1 MTENKDENL
10 EIHEIIEN
18 GIDEL
23 VIRRGDAEVLHHPKN
38 CSISGTISAPGVF
51 ISERNADFEKNKS
64 HCIVSREGKRL
75 HLVLKE
81 QSEVGAYHIT
91 GIIKVGSKFTALGIN
106 DSSISYT
113 PMELSK
119 KLKMMRSIF
128 VSRGEHAT
136 VVNAL
141 KQIKAKL
148 NQIVESQD
156 DSRGNTSA
164 SFEQTLESNVP
175 EKFALKLPLLEGEE
189 VVEFEVNVFIE
200 GNTSGSLK
208 CYLESMDAADLIEEA
223 VDKRIDEEIKII
235 NQYAVVIES

>member
-1 MTENKDENL
+1 
-10 EIHEIIEN
+10 
-18 GIDEL
+18 
-23 VIRRGDAEVLHHPKN
+23 
-38 CSISGTISAPGVF
+38 
-51 ISERNADFEKNKS
+51 
-64 HCIVSREGKRL
+64 
-75 HLVLKE
+75 
-81 QSEVGAYHIT
+81 
-91 GIIKVGSKFTALGIN
+91 
-106 DSSISYT
+106 
-113 PMELSK
+113 MELSK